1 MPNWFEDEKFWEKLY
16 PFLFTDRKL
25 GAAETEIDSVLR
37 LADLDRGDVLDLA
50 CGPGRHSVAL
60 AKRGF
65 RVTGVDLSAFLL
77 GKARQRARAHDVDVE
92 WIQEDMRRFVRPEA
106 FDLALS
112 LFTSFGYFESKDDD
126 LTVLRNIR
134 KSLRP
139 GGTLAMEIA
148 GREALAR
155 RFQPTTSKELA
166 DGRLL
171 VERHEI
177 VDDWTR
183 IRNHWIAIEDDT
195 AESFRFDVAVYSGQE
210 LKNMLFDAGFSDI
223 KLYGGY
229 DGREY
234 ALDAER
240 LVAVARKQST
250 TTVGA
255 GSKPALPRHPVV
267 DLP

>member
-1 MPNWFEDEKFWEKLY
+1 MPDWFEDESFWSKLY

-25 GAAETEIDSVLR
+25 EAAEVEVDSVLQF
-37 LADLDRGDVLDLA
+37 AGLDQGDVLDLA

-77 GKARQRARAHDVDVE
+77 GKAKQRARTQDVDLE

-126 LTVLRNIR
+126 RKVLRNIR
-134 KSLRP
+134 KSLRT
-139 GGTLAMEIA
+139 GGTLIMEIA

-155 RFQPTTSKELA
+155 RFHPTTSKELD

-171 VERHEI
+171 VERHEV

-183 IRNHWIAIEDDT
+183 IRNQWIVIEDGT
-195 AESFRFDVAVYSGQE
+195 ATSFKFDVTVYSGQE
-210 LKNMLFDAGFSDI
+210 LKNMLFDAGFADV
-223 KLYGGY
+223 KLYGAH

-234 ALDAER
+234 ALNAER
-240 LVAVARKQST
+240 LIAIARK
-250 TTVGA
+250 
-255 GSKPALPRHPVV
+255 
-267 DLP
+267 

>member
-1 MPNWFEDEKFWEKLY
+1 MPDWFEDETFWTKLY
-16 PFLFTDRKL
+16 PFLFTDSKL
-25 GAAETEIDSVLR
+25 EAAGHEVDSVLR
-37 LADLDRGDVLDLA
+37 LAGLESGDVLDLA

-65 RVTGVDLSAFLL
+65 HVTGVDLSASLL
-77 GKARQRARAHDVDVE
+77 GRARQRARAQHVDVE
-92 WIQEDMRRFVRPEA
+92 WVQEDMRRFIRPES

-139 GGTLAMEIA
+139 GGTLVIEIA

-155 RFQPTTSKELA
+155 RFQPTTSKELD

-183 IRNHWIAIEDDT
+183 IRNHWTVIENDT
-195 AESFRFDVAVYSGQE
+195 AATFRFEFRVYSGQE
-210 LKNMLFDAGFSDI
+210 LKRLLLDAGFTGI
-223 KLYGGY
+223 ELFGAY
-229 DGREY
+229 DGRPY
-234 ALDAER
+234 DLHAER
-240 LVAVARKQST
+240 LIAIARK
-250 TTVGA
+250 
-255 GSKPALPRHPVV
+255 
-267 DLP
+267 

>member
-1 MPNWFEDEKFWEKLY
+1 MSNWFEDEEFWEKLY
-16 PFLFTDRKL
+16 PFLFTDSKL
-25 GAAETEIDSVLR
+25 EAAEVEVDSVLR
-37 LADLDRGDVLDLA
+37 LAGLDRGDVLDLA

-77 GKARQRARAHDVDVE
+77 EKARERACAEDLDVKRVR
-92 WIQEDMRRFVRPEA
+92 EDMRRFVRPEG

-112 LFTSFGYFESKDDD
+112 LFTSFGYFENRDDD
-126 LTVLRNIR
+126 PRVLRNIHG
-134 KSLRP
+134 SLRP
-139 GGTLAMEIA
+139 GGMLVMEIA

-155 RFQPTTSKELA
+155 RFHPTTSKELD

-183 IRNHWIAIEDDT
+183 LRNQWIVIEDGAAT
-195 AESFRFDVAVYSGQE
+195 SFRFDVTVYSGQE
-210 LKNMLFDAGFSDI
+210 LKNMLFDAGFADV
-223 KLYGGY
+223 KLFGAY

-240 LVAVARKQST
+240 LVAVARK
-250 TTVGA
+250 
-255 GSKPALPRHPVV
+255 
-267 DLP
+267 

>member
-1 MPNWFEDEKFWEKLY
+1 MPDWFEDETFWEKLY
-16 PFLFTDRKL
+16 PFLFTGSKL
-25 GAAETEIDSVLR
+25 EAAEVEVDSVLR
-37 LADLDRGDVLDLA
+37 LAGLERGDVLDLA

-77 GKARQRARAHDVDVE
+77 GKARQRARAEHIDVDWV
-92 WIQEDMRRFVRPEA
+92 QEDIRRFARPEA

-126 LTVLRNIR
+126 LAVLRNIR
-134 KSLRP
+134 KSLRTD
-139 GGTLAMEIA
+139 GTLVMETA

-155 RFQPTTSKELA
+155 RFQPTTSKELD

-183 IRNHWIAIEDDT
+183 VRNLWIAIEDDT
-195 AESFRFDVAVYSGQE
+195 ATTFRFEFRVYSGQE
-210 LKNMLFDAGFSDI
+210 LKSLLFDAGFAVVN
-223 KLYGGY
+223 LYGAY
-229 DGREY
+229 DGRPY
-234 ALDAER
+234 DLHAER
-240 LVAVARKQST
+240 LVAVAR
-250 TTVGA
+250 
-255 GSKPALPRHPVV
+255 R
-267 DLP
+267 

>member
-1 MPNWFEDEKFWEKLY
+1 MPDWFEDEAFWEKLY
-16 PFLFTDRKL
+16 PFLFTGRKL
-25 GAAETEIDSVLR
+25 AVAETEIDSVLQ
-37 LADLDRGDVLDLA
+37 LAGLDQGDVLDLA

-65 RVTGVDLSAFLL
+65 RVTGVDLSPFLL
-77 GKARQRARAHDVDVE
+77 GKARQRARAQHIDVE

-112 LFTSFGYFESKDDD
+112 LFTSFGYFESRDDD

-139 GGTLAMEIA
+139 GGTLAIEIA

-155 RFQPTTSKELA
+155 RFQPTTSKELE

-183 IRNHWIAIEDDT
+183 VRNHWIAIEDGT
-195 AESFRFDVAVYSGQE
+195 ATTFRFEFRVYSGQE
-210 LKNMLFDAGFSDI
+210 LKSLLLDAGFAGI
-223 KLYGGY
+223 ELFGAY
-229 DGREY
+229 DGRPY
-234 ALDAER
+234 DLHAER
-240 LVAVARKQST
+240 LVAVARK
-250 TTVGA
+250 
-255 GSKPALPRHPVV
+255 
-267 DLP
+267 